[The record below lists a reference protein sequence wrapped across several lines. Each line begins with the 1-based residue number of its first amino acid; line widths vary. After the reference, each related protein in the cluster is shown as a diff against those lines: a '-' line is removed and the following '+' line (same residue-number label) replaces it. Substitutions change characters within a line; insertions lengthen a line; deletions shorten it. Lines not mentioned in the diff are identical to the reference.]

1 MLIEKVYENEDNIIG
16 LCFKGNMEKA
26 LNAGLTASLF
36 LHPGNKDIF
45 SEMFTSYIAH
55 KQLSLNAVRLRLKK
69 ELAER
74 LVKIEKESAV
84 SLNIIFFI
92 EEAKKFCCLNRIDHA
107 IRQIHTMGK
116 DIGVGDPIDGVLNA
130 VQEMKAI
137 TTQEIGESV
146 RLDEGA
152 IADFLSYYD
161 EMSEKGGSKGI
172 STGIDCLDE
181 AINGGFKPGR
191 LMCIAARPGVGK
203 TSLSVNLSLSAALAG
218 HRVQYFSIETLKNEL
233 IAKFVCTQSGLNT
246 RVVDSFELDAKQSDD
261 FMNGANAL
269 DKLPITIETNTR
281 SSWEVVENLIRREH
295 RLKGLK
301 IAVVD
306 YIQQFHIR
314 NKKIN
319 SRAEELTEI
328 ADRAKAIALEL
339 EITVI
344 MVAQLNRGA
353 EENEDYKPKMSHL
366 KDSGGLEQ
374 AADFIGFLHSANAE
388 YKISLSVVKNR
399 LGISGTMHLRVDL
412 STNKFHRE

>member
-1 MLIEKVYENEDNIIG
+1 
-16 LCFKGNMEKA
+16 
-26 LNAGLTASLF
+26 
-36 LHPGNKDIF
+36 
-45 SEMFTSYIAH
+45 
-55 KQLSLNAVRLRLKK
+55 
-69 ELAER
+69 
-74 LVKIEKESAV
+74 
-84 SLNIIFFI
+84 
-92 EEAKKFCCLNRIDHA
+92 
-107 IRQIHTMGK
+107 
-116 DIGVGDPIDGVLNA
+116 
-130 VQEMKAI
+130 
-137 TTQEIGESV
+137 
-146 RLDEGA
+146 
-152 IADFLSYYD
+152 
-161 EMSEKGGSKGI
+161 
-172 STGIDCLDE
+172 
-181 AINGGFKPGR
+181 
-191 LMCIAARPGVGK
+191 
-203 TSLSVNLSLSAALAG
+203 
-218 HRVQYFSIETLKNEL
+218 
-233 IAKFVCTQSGLNT
+233 
-246 RVVDSFELDAKQSDD
+246 
-261 FMNGANAL
+261 MNGANAL

-314 NKKIN
+314 NKKMN